1 MNPPLADVAL
11 MKRWRFWIWV
21 ALGVLWSGPLTARE
35 GAFPT
40 FQTRADG
47 SYEAR
52 VTRVSDGDTL
62 WVKPLTGGRYRKLRI
77 DGVDAPEI
85 CQDGGKASRDALAA
99 RVLEKVVV
107 VRERRRDDY
116 GRPLVNLR
124 LGDEDVADW
133 LVSEGQAWS
142 YHWRHSQGPY
152 AEQEAQARDNR
163 KGLFAHERPEVP
175 RDFRRRNGPCP
186 FP

>member
-1 MNPPLADVAL
+1 MFFSSRVVLTLTFAVTAVVAMAQSPSSSPKPFYPRPDVA
-11 MKRWRFWIWV
+11 
-21 ALGVLWSGPLTARE
+21 
-35 GAFPT
+35 
-40 FQTRADG
+40 
-47 SYEAR
+47 YEAR

-62 WVKPLTGGRYRKLRI
+62 WVKPLSGGKYRKLRI

-85 CQDGGKASRDALAA
+85 CQDGGKASKEALSA

-116 GRPLVNLR
+116 GRPLVKLH
-124 LGDEDVADW
+124 LGDEDVAGW

-142 YHWRHSQGPY
+142 YHWRHSNGPY
-152 AEQEAQARDNR
+152 AEQEERARERR
-163 KGLFAHERPEVP
+163 KGLFAEDRPELP

-186 FP
+186 WP